1 LASLR
6 LDAQSGSHLL
16 GLELSE
22 WKQFGRDDLIREQAR
37 KSWREGLMI
46 YGIAYL
52 TCLVVMGGLDYLWL
66 SNTTG
71 PLYHRDLGPLLA
83 ENPNMTVAVIFYLGY
98 AAGIVFFAVR
108 PALAAGDWRPAI
120 LNGALFGLFAYATYD
135 LTNFATMKVWTLRV
149 TVLDIAWGM
158 FLTAAAASAGA
169 IAALKI
175 R

>member
-1 LASLR
+1 
-6 LDAQSGSHLL
+6 LL

-22 WKQFGRDDLIREQAR
+22 WKQFGRNDLIREQAR
-37 KSWREGLMI
+37 KSQREGLMI

-52 TCLVVMGGLDYLWL
+52 ACLVVMGGLDYLWL
-66 SNTTG
+66 SYTSG
-71 PLYHRDLGPLLA
+71 PLYHRDLATLLA

-98 AAGIVFFAVR
+98 AAGVVFFAVR

-120 LNGALFGLFAYATYD
+120 LNGTLLGLFAYATYD

-149 TVLDIAWGM
+149 TALDIVWGM
-158 FLTAAAASAGA
+158 FLTAAAAGAGA
-169 IAALKI
+169 GAALKT

>member
-1 LASLR
+1 MA
-6 LDAQSGSHLL
+6 
-16 GLELSE
+16 
-22 WKQFGRDDLIREQAR
+22 
-37 KSWREGLMI
+37 

-52 TCLVVMGGLDYLWL
+52 ACLLAMGGLDYLWL
-66 SNTTG
+66 SHTSG
-71 PLYHRDLGPLLA
+71 PLYHRDLGSLLA

-108 PALAAGDWRPAI
+108 PALAAGDWRVAI

-158 FLTAAAASAGA
+158 VLTGAAATAGTVASM
-169 IAALKI
+169 KI